1 MIEQGVIF
9 NSNGKQLVAIEH
21 LPGPLLIKATIQ
33 DAEQE
38 LESKEYKPQPTK
50 KGVVI
55 VVGGPQTR
63 VGSHRLFVD
72 LARALAKQGVTV
84 FRFDYSGA
92 GDSEGA
98 VSSFTEIQPD
108 INAAIQVFQ
117 QRHSDIT
124 ELTLWGV
131 SDAASAILLYLNEY
145 PQQAQEANIKHLFL
159 VNPWVRQAQTEAK
172 NHLRSYY
179 IKRFFNKNFWQKFLS
194 GKVKAKSTLTDIHGF
209 HQKNKASNDI
219 DRQDS
224 FVTQMLQGLSDFS
237 GKCDFLL
244 SGNDLTANEF
254 KLLMKSDKYWRK
266 VMARDTINMQ
276 IINQADHTFSQR
288 DIKSQLIKLVCDVFA
303 R

>member
-1 MIEQGVIF
+1 MREQGVIF
-9 NSNGKQLVAIEH
+9 NSNGKQLIAIEH
-21 LPGPLLIKATIQ
+21 LPL
-33 DAEQE
+33 
-38 LESKEYKPQPTK
+38 PTNQNHPN
-50 KGVVI
+50 KGVII

-63 VGSHRLFVD
+63 VGSHRLFVH
-72 LARALAKQGVTV
+72 LARALAEQGIVV
-84 FRFDYSGA
+84 FRFDYTGA

-124 ELTLWGV
+124 ELTLWGLC
-131 SDAASAILLYLNEY
+131 DAASAILLYLNEY

-172 NHLRSYY
+172 IYLRSYY
-179 IKRFFNKNFWQKFLS
+179 IKRFFSKSFWQKFLS
-194 GKVKAKSTLTDIHGF
+194 GKVKTKSALTDIQGF
-209 HQKNKASNDI
+209 HQQSKVSNNIDI
-219 DRQDS
+219 QDD

-244 SGNDLTANEF
+244 SGNDLTADEF

-266 VMARDTINMQ
+266 VMARDTINVQ
-276 IINQADHTFSQR
+276 IINQADHTFSPQH
-288 DIKSQLIKLVCDVFA
+288 IKSQLIKLVCDVFA